1 MQKLAEVCIKR
12 PVFATML
19 IMALLVTGW
28 FAYMALGVDRF
39 PKVELPIV
47 TITTVLRGASPE
59 EVETQVT
66 KRIEEV
72 VNTVSGIDELR
83 SNSAEGI
90 SQVFIQFVL
99 EKDPDVAI
107 QEVRAKVNTVLN
119 DLPKDTDQPIVDKI
133 STDATPILNI
143 VVASPRDARE
153 ITKIVDDKIK
163 KSIESLNGVGDVRF
177 VGDRKRQ
184 IQVILDG
191 EKLYSYNLN
200 IDQVRGAL
208 AAQNVEIPG
217 GRVDQ
222 GQREVSLRTL
232 GRVERPQDF
241 NRIIIAAPNGS
252 PVRIADIG
260 HVIDGVEEP
269 RSLARLDDQA
279 AVVLEVRK
287 QSGTNVLEVINAV
300 KGRLDELKPTLPQDF
315 RITYTRDLAPFIVES
330 FQSVKAHL
338 VEGGIFAA
346 LVVFIF
352 IRNWR
357 STIIAAVAIPASIIS
372 TFTLI
377 YLMGYTLNEITM
389 LALVLMVGIVID
401 DAIVVL
407 ENIFKVAEEKKI
419 SPVEAA
425 IEGTREIGLAVLA
438 TTLSLAIIFI
448 PVAMMGGIVGRF
460 MGSFGYTAAFA
471 IMISLIVSFTLT
483 PMLSSRFLK
492 VDAEKEHTKEN
503 FVFLVF
509 AKPYA
514 ALLRWSMAHRWA
526 IGLISLAVVLSTGPL
541 FMKIGKSFLPNSDQS
556 EFEITVRTPPGSS
569 LEGTDQVI
577 RQIEADA
584 RKLPGVQHLLTT
596 IGADFQR
603 QVDRGSVLVEL
614 VHPSQRKQT
623 QEEIM
628 GIARKALAKYHD
640 VTIGVQYPASV
651 SGGGSDREL
660 IFAIQGP
667 DLRKLADIT
676 DNVMKRVANVPGV
689 VDLESSYEPGKPE
702 LRVQINRDKAAD
714 LNVSV
719 ASVASAM
726 RTLVGGDEQATTFR
740 DGEDRYDVMLRVD
753 RQFRN
758 SPASLNR
765 LYVPSTTLGNVPVS
779 NVATLSAATGPTKI
793 ERFNRQR
800 QILIQGNIAPG
811 GSLSEA
817 IDAINQTVKEMN
829 LPPEYSTG
837 LLGRSKEL
845 GRAAKNYVI
854 ALILSLIFMYMIL
867 AAQFESFIDPVT
879 ILLSLPLSVP
889 FAVLSLLIM
898 GENFSIIYSS
908 LGILVL
914 FGIVKKNSILQIDH
928 IKQLRRKGLPRYEA
942 ILKGCEDRLRP
953 ILMTTA
959 ALVAGM
965 IPLAL
970 GTGAGAGTRRTV
982 AIAVIGGQT
991 LCLLLSLLVT
1001 PVAYSFFDD
1010 IAHTTLWSRL
1020 ARLFTFRRNK
1030 ALVTPVAML
1039 LIGVLT
1045 LQGAE
1050 TGPLQVSRVG
1060 VGVTE
1065 TRLTLL
1071 DAIKMAISNNLDVE
1085 IERTNQ
1091 ALASQGIKGAL
1102 GAFDPVFRWQPQY
1115 NNQNQPT
1122 PSPLAGV
1129 NGVLADRIHSQNFGL
1144 VSKLPW
1150 AGSQASILFDN
1161 SRQRTNNPFASLNPY
1176 TTSRLS
1182 LNYTQ
1187 PLLRG
1192 RIIDR
1197 DRNEIRLRRKQLNI
1211 TETDFQIR
1219 VIDIVSRVES
1229 AYWDLVASRQD
1240 VEVTRQAVELARE
1253 QYARNQRMI
1262 DSGTLAPVELSAS
1275 KAELERRL
1283 DLHYTS
1289 VGLLTEIENNL
1300 KALIAPNRSATIWG
1314 DQIIPTET
1322 LITTPPDVSD
1332 DVREAVRNAIAKRP
1346 ELKQLAL
1353 RMESNEYDQQL
1364 AKDQLKPRVDLVA
1377 SYINSGLAGGVSTS
1391 TNPFAAS
1398 TLGQLLRLNELS
1410 RLAGLDPLPVTNSFG
1425 AVPSNLLGGYGTTL
1439 TGVFGGNFQTAVV
1452 GVSFDLNLRNRTAQ
1466 AQEAQAAIQAKRL
1479 KLEQTRWEQVIEQQV
1494 RNGLQA
1500 IQTAKQRITAANAS
1514 EAAAKEKLES
1524 ETRLFQT
1531 GESTNFLVLTRQNE
1545 YLDARRRA
1553 VVAQLEFNKATARL
1567 EQAVGVTL
1575 SSHQITVR

>member
-1 MQKLAEVCIKR
+1 MQKLAEICIKR
-12 PVFATML
+12 PVFATMIVL
-19 IMALLVTGW
+19 ALLVTGM
-28 FAYMALGVDRF
+28 FAYGALGVDRF

-72 VNTVSGIDELR
+72 CNTVSGIDELR
-83 SNSAEGI
+83 STSAEGI

-107 QEVRAKVNTVLN
+107 QEIRAKVNTVLN
-119 DLPKDTDQPIVDKI
+119 DLPRDADQPIVDKI

-143 VVASPRDARE
+143 VIASPRDARE
-153 ITKIVDDKIK
+153 ITKIADDKIK
-163 KSIESLNGVGDVRF
+163 KSIESLNGVGEVRF

-184 IQVILDG
+184 IQVEIDG

-200 IDQVRGAL
+200 IDQVRSAL

-217 GRVDQ
+217 GRIDQ
-222 GQREVSLRTL
+222 GRLEVSLRTL
-232 GRVERPQDF
+232 GRVEKPMDF

-260 HVIDGVEEP
+260 KVTDGVEEP
-269 RSLARLDDQA
+269 RSLARLDDQP
-279 AVVLEVRK
+279 AVVLEIRK

-300 KGRLDELKPTLPQDF
+300 KARIEEIRPTLPKDI

-330 FQSVKAHL
+330 FEAVKAHL
-338 VEGGIFAA
+338 IEGGIFAA
-346 LVVFIF
+346 LIVFVF
-352 IRNWR
+352 IRNW
-357 STIIAAVAIPASIIS
+357 SATIISALAIPASIIS

-377 YLMGYTLNEITM
+377 YAMGYTLNEITM

-419 SPVEAA
+419 SAMEAA
-425 IEGTREIGLAVLA
+425 VEGTREIGLAVLA

-448 PVAMMGGIVGRF
+448 PVALMSGIVGRF
-460 MGSFGYTAAFA
+460 MSSFGFTAAFA
-471 IMISLIVSFTLT
+471 IMVSLLVSFTLT

-492 VDAEKEHTKEN
+492 IDHKQADTKDSII
-503 FVFLVF
+503 FKIFDR
-509 AKPYA
+509 PYVA
-514 ALLRWSMAHRWA
+514 MLEWSMRHRWA
-526 IGLISLAVVLSTGPL
+526 IGLISILVVVSTVPL
-541 FMKIGKSFLPNSDQS
+541 FMMIGKSFIPNSDQS

-577 RQIEADA
+577 KQIEADVK
-584 RKLPGVQHLLTT
+584 KLPGVLHVLTA

-614 VHPSQRKQT
+614 VHPSQRKET

-628 GIARKALAKYHD
+628 GITRKMLTKYQD
-640 VTIGVQYPASV
+640 VTLGVQYPAAI

-660 IFAIQGP
+660 VFAIQGP
-667 DLRKLADIT
+667 DLNKLADIT
-676 DNVMKRVANVPGV
+676 NKVVAKVRTVPGV
-689 VDLESSYEPGKPE
+689 VDLESSYEAGKPE
-702 LRVQINRDKAAD
+702 LRVNINRDKAAD

-719 ASVASAM
+719 ASIASAM

-740 DGEDRYDVMLRVD
+740 DGEDRYDVMLRVNKE
-753 RQFRN
+753 FRN
-758 SPASLNR
+758 SQSALNR
-765 LYVPSTTLGNVPVS
+765 LYVPSTSLGNVPVS
-779 NVATLSAATGPTKI
+779 NLATLAPATGPTKI

-800 QILIQGNIAPG
+800 QILIQGNIGPG

-817 IDAINQTVKEMN
+817 INTINQTVAEMN
-829 LPPEYSTG
+829 LPYEYSTG

-845 GRAAKNYVI
+845 GRAAQSFLI
-854 ALILSLIFMYMIL
+854 ALVLSLIFMYMIL

-889 FAVLSLLIM
+889 FAVLSLLLM

-928 IKQLRRKGLPRYEA
+928 IKQLRAKGYARYDA
-942 ILKGCEDRLRP
+942 ILKGCQDRLRP

-970 GTGAGAGTRRTV
+970 GTGAGAGARRTV

-1010 IAHTTLWSRL
+1010 IAHSPLWGRF
-1020 ARLFTFRRNK
+1020 ARLFRWRK
-1030 ALVTPVAML
+1030 PAVAAPLSVL
-1039 LIGVLT
+1039 LIGAL
-1045 LQGAE
+1045 LFSEQQAYA
-1050 TGPLQVSRVG
+1050 QVPQRVG

-1065 TRLTLL
+1065 TRLTLKE
-1071 DAIKMAISNNLDVE
+1071 AVEMALKNNLDIE

-1091 ALASQGIKGAL
+1091 QIASEQIRAAL
-1102 GAFDPVFRWQPQY
+1102 GQFDPVFRWNPLY
-1115 NNQNQPT
+1115 NRQNQPT

-1129 NGVLADRIHSQNFGL
+1129 NGVLADRINQQNFLFQGRT
-1144 VSKLPW
+1144 PW
-1150 AGSQASILFDN
+1150 AGGTASGAFDN
-1161 SRQRTNNPFASLNPY
+1161 ARQVTNNPFVNLTPYY
-1176 TTSRLS
+1176 TTRITLS
-1182 LNYTQ
+1182 YVQ

-1192 RIIDR
+1192 RKLDQQ
-1197 DRNEIRLRRKQLNI
+1197 RNEIRIRRKSLNI
-1211 TETDFQIR
+1211 SEADFQIR
-1219 VIDIVSRVES
+1219 AIDIVARVEQ
-1229 AYWDLVASRQD
+1229 AYWDLVAARQD
-1240 VEVTRQAVELARE
+1240 VNVTQQAVQLAQE
-1253 QYARNQRMI
+1253 QFDRNQRMI
-1262 DSGTLAPVELSAS
+1262 ESGTLAPVELSAS
-1275 KAELERRL
+1275 RAELERRK
-1283 DLHYTS
+1283 DLFFTS
-1289 VGLLTEIENNL
+1289 NGVLNEVENNL
-1300 KALIAPNRSATIWG
+1300 KSLLAPNRTASIWG
-1314 DQIIPTET
+1314 DQIIPTDLKSGDAPEVT
-1322 LITTPPDVSD
+1322 DLRT
-1332 DVREAVRNAIAKRP
+1332 AVDQAVARRP
-1346 ELKQLAL
+1346 ELKQLGL
-1353 RMESNEYDQQL
+1353 RMESNDYDKQL
-1364 AKDQLKPRVDLVA
+1364 ARELSKPRVDVVA
-1377 SYINSGLAGGVSTS
+1377 SYINAGLAGALNTAP
-1391 TNPFAAS
+1391 NPFSAS
-1398 TLGQLLRLNELS
+1398 TLAQVDRLNQLS
-1410 RLAGLDPLPVTNSFG
+1410 TLAGLGPLPGGPGFG
-1425 AVPSNLLGGYGTTL
+1425 SVPDSLIGGYGSAL
-1439 TGVFGGNFQTAVV
+1439 SNLFGGNYQSVQF
-1452 GVSFDLNLRNRTAQ
+1452 GLNIDLTFRNRTAK
-1466 AQEAQAAIQAKRL
+1466 AQEATAEIQSRRL
-1479 KLEQTRWEQVIEQQV
+1479 KLEQTRWEQLIEAQV
-1494 RNGLQA
+1494 RNSVQA
-1500 IQTAKQRITAANAS
+1500 IQTARQRIAAATASETAAR
-1514 EAAAKEKLES
+1514 EKLES

-1553 VVAQLEFNKATARL
+1553 VVAQLELNKASARFD
-1567 EQAVGVTL
+1567 QAQGTTL
-1575 SSHQITVR
+1575 SSFNLTVK